1 MMDFRKIDFLPYGQV
16 CHYGLGPKK
25 GVVQEVLVGH
35 PYGN

>member
-1 MMDFRKIDFLPYGQV
+1 MMDFRKNDFSLYGQV
-16 CHYGLGPKK
+16 RHYGLGPKK